1 MKLFASDL
9 FAPHTLCLTPRSSF
23 WGAIFTFSFIL
34 LATSAQATVRYVKT
48 DGSDSNTGL
57 SWGQAYLTV
66 QKALET
72 AVSGD
77 EIWVKAGTYKPT
89 KEFDGTTDASRDFT
103 FYLKDGVA
111 VYGGFAGTENLL
123 SQRNWTSNV
132 TILSGDIG
140 TVNDNSDNCHHVVL
154 SVSDASTTK
163 LDGFTVTKGNADGS
177 GSVSVET
184 KNIART
190 QGGGMYNNTTS
201 ATVTN
206 CIFDNLSGTNS
217 GGMYNTATT
226 GVTVTACVFSGNTS
240 TAMTTASGAVTN
252 NVSAVVTFTN
262 CSFSGNSGNTAG
274 AMLNTG
280 SVNAVVTNC
289 MFSGNSSDGSAG
301 AMVNQSSS
309 NAVVTNCLFSGNYG
323 VNGAFY
329 NNSSSPTLTNCT
341 ISGNSTLNLSSAGGL
356 TNNSSTPTLKNCLIW
371 NNRVDVITGSAA
383 ANLVNNSSIPI
394 ISYSLIQNHTPAG
407 TGNLNG
413 ITNAANSNYPSFVT
427 LLDPATTPST
437 AGDFHLTNCSPVL
450 NLGDNTGAPTTDL
463 FGNSRPFAT
472 TVDLGVH
479 ELQAAATCPAPGT
492 IWFVDA
498 AGTACN
504 SGTSW
509 VCAFQNLQDAINA
522 ASSGHEIWVK
532 TGTYF
537 PTKDPFGNASP
548 TDPRDKTFYLKDGVK
563 VYGGFAGTETLR
575 TQRNWTTNPT
585 TLSGDLGTVGSTT
598 DNAYHVVLSV
608 SDAAATELGGFKI
621 EKGNA
626 TAPSSITVETKTITR
641 IFGGGMYNT
650 ISSPT
655 VSNCVFSENNTD
667 NYGGGMYNAPSSS
680 PSISN
685 CTFLNNTALYDGGG
699 MFNNSN
705 SNPTLTNCIFSANV
719 ADGYGGGM
727 DNSSTS
733 NPTLTNCLFTG
744 NDANVGGG
752 MRNHSSVPNLTNC
765 VLSGNRAVLWGGGMA
780 SSVSSHVILKNCIIW
795 NNRASTT
802 TGSLDANFYTFSSTP
817 VISYSLIQNHN
828 PSGTGN
834 LNGIPNA
841 ATSNYPSFTTPLD
854 PATAP
859 STSGDFHITNC
870 SPLLNLGTNTGAP
883 TTDLFGNSRPF
894 ATTVDLGVHE
904 LQAAAAA
911 VPTITC
917 PANQTGTNP
926 YTLADFTSLASTTGT
941 CTPISITQSPAIGTS
956 LAIGM
961 HTITL
966 TATASNG
973 ATATCAFTVTV
984 NSNCPATGTV
994 WYVNPAA
1001 VSGGN
1006 GASWACGFQNVQD
1019 AINAASSGH
1028 EIWVKTGTYLPTKD
1042 PFGNASPT
1050 DPRDKTFYLKNGV
1063 AVYGGFAGTET
1074 LRSQR
1079 NWTANPTILSGD
1091 IGTAND
1097 STDNCYHVVLSVSD
1111 ANTTVLDGFTVTKGN
1126 GSGGFTSI
1134 TVETKPIIKYQGGGL
1149 NTNSSA
1155 LTVANCTVASNKA
1168 SYGGGAYNEGG
1179 SATYS
1184 NCIFTLN
1191 TSKDFSTSLNGGGM
1205 YNQTAT
1211 LTLTSCTFS
1220 NNTSGY
1226 GGGIFNQGTC
1236 ALTLTGCNFLNNYT
1250 GSGGGI
1256 YSYPGTSNT
1265 TNLTMSQCKFS
1276 GNTAWFYGGGGL
1288 YNDGTCTGTATNCL
1302 FSGNKASNYAGI
1314 YAGSL
1319 AYTNC
1324 AFSGNWN
1331 ETANNSPTV
1340 QASSGSFK
1348 NCVFW
1353 NNRSGTVTGSV
1364 ASSIGSSTAAFTY
1377 CLAQAV
1383 TPSGT
1388 GNLNGITN
1396 AATSNYPNFVAPLD
1410 PTTAPSTAGD
1420 FHIQTG
1426 SPLANAGTNT
1436 GAPSTDLFGNLRPS
1450 GASSDIGVHELL
1462 ESCPAT
1468 GTIWY
1473 VNSSAASGGNGA
1485 SWACGFQNL
1494 QDAINAASSGHEI
1507 WVKAGT
1513 YLPTK
1518 EPDGTTDTPRDFTFY
1533 LKNGVAVYGGFAGT
1547 ETLRS
1552 QRNWTSNPT
1561 ILSGDIGTSGNTTDD
1576 CYHVL
1581 LSVSDAS
1588 TTVLDGFTVT
1598 KGNANGAIGSL
1609 TVETKTINLTDGGG
1623 MNNNSSS
1630 PTIANCTFSANLGE
1644 SGGGIYNIASSP
1656 AVSNCTFSNNTTS
1669 NIGGAMTNVFT
1680 SNPTL
1685 TNCTFSSNSATNF
1698 GGAMENNTSD
1708 PILINCTF
1716 AGNSSN
1722 KGGAMDNYSG
1732 ADVTLTNC
1740 SFSGNSAS
1748 DVGGGM
1754 YNLSASPNM
1763 TNCTFSGNKAT
1774 TSGGAIQNTTCSPTL
1789 KNCLIWNNRVGSTT
1803 GSADASMTNST
1814 ATPTITY
1821 SLIQNWNPSGTGN
1834 LNGIPNAAT
1843 SNYPNFVTP
1852 LDPATAP
1859 ATGGDFHI
1867 QTCSPAVN
1875 KGTNTGA
1882 PTTDLFGNTRPYNSG
1897 VADMGVHELQA
1908 AQPTPTITCPANQ
1921 TGTTPY
1927 TLADFTSITTTS
1939 SGCGTVSLS
1948 QSPAIGTSLAVGMHT
1963 ITMTATDAL
1972 GTTATCSFTVTVNS
1986 NCPATSTIWYV
1997 NPSAAS
2003 GGNGASWAC
2012 GFQNVQDAIN
2022 AASSGHE
2029 VWVKTGTYF
2038 PTKDPSG
2045 NASPAD
2051 PRDKTFYMKNGVAV
2065 YGGFAGMET
2074 LRSQRNWTTNP
2085 TILSADLGTAND
2097 LADNA
2102 YHVVLSISD
2111 ANTTVLDGFTIEKG
2125 NANGSGS
2132 ISIEFATVL
2141 RTSGGGLRGSSTAM
2155 LVSNCQFSG
2164 NEGGSGSGGGGGFL
2178 GGSSTVTF
2186 TNCQFLNNSVATA
2199 GGGVLVSACSPTFTD
2214 CTFSGNSAGYGGGLY
2229 TINTGANPVITRC
2242 IFSGNTAAGFGG
2254 GMQNYNGAPTLTNC
2268 IFSGN
2273 KAPEGGGMHNIH
2285 ASANSQLFNC
2295 TFSGNHATISGGA
2308 FYNSIGT
2315 ATLSNCLIWNNREGS
2330 TNGSAS
2336 ASLLVN
2342 SGTVNISY
2350 SLIQNQ
2356 NPSGTGNLNGIP
2368 NAADSNYPNFVTPL
2382 DPITAPSTSGD
2393 FHIGNCSPAINSG
2406 TNTGA
2411 PSTDL
2416 FGNARPFGTTVDMGV
2431 HELQSAPTPV
2441 VATCQNITVNLDGA
2455 GNGTLSASSLNN
2467 GSTGCATLSFSASQT
2482 AFTCANLGA
2491 NTVTLTVTGANGS
2504 TGTCT
2509 ATVTVVDQL
2518 APNALC
2524 RDFVKN
2530 LSAGG
2535 TASITAAEVNNLS
2548 SDNCGTVNL
2557 VSVSPNSFT
2566 CSNIGANTVTLTVND
2581 GHGNTSTCNA
2591 TVTVADATPPTAT
2604 CQNISV
2610 NLNSGGTASITA
2622 AQVNNGSTD
2631 NCGVATTIVSPSSF
2645 GCANTGPQTVTLT
2658 VTDVNSLSSTCTAV
2672 VTISDATNPTAICQ
2686 NFAVNLN
2693 SGGTA
2698 SVTSAQVNNGSS
2710 DNCGI
2715 ASLTVLPSTFACA
2728 NVGANT
2734 VTLTA
2739 TDNSGRTSTCTA
2751 TVTVADVT
2759 NPSAVCQPVTV
2770 NLDGSGNASVSGAQV
2785 DGGSTDNCGIASR
2798 SVTPNTFTS
2807 ANIGANTVT
2816 LTVTDNNARTATCT
2830 AIVTV
2835 TNTNLPNAVCQPY
2848 TAVLNSGGTVSITAA
2863 NVDGG
2868 STAVGGIAIRSVSPN
2883 SFTCSNLGTNIVVL
2897 TVTGNNGLSSTC
2909 NATVT
2914 VQDNTSPTAVCQ
2926 NLSVNLSGSTS
2937 SITAAQILNAASSSD
2952 NCGTVN
2958 AISVLPN
2965 SFNCNSLGANTVTLT
2980 ANDGHGNTAT
2990 CTAVVTVSD
2999 ATAPTALCQNVSVNL
3014 NAIGTVSVGAAQVN
3028 NASTDNCGSVNLVSV
3043 VPNTFTCVNL
3053 GQNTVTLTV
3062 NDGHGNTATCLAIVS
3077 VADNLAPSALCRDIV
3092 AQLDGSGNATI
3103 TAAQVNNGSS
3113 DNCALGALTVSPSAF
3128 TLANLG
3134 VNTVTLT
3141 VSDANSNSATC
3152 TAVVTVDNNQLPN
3165 AVCQNIARS
3174 LGSNGTVV
3182 LTAAEVDGGSTA
3194 LGGIAMRSVS
3204 PTTLNCSNLGAATVV
3219 LTIVGNN
3226 GQQAS
3231 CNATVTVSDNL
3242 APTAVCQN
3250 IAVNLSGSTAN
3261 ITAAQILNV
3270 ASSSDNCG
3278 TVNAASVFPNS
3289 FNCTNLGAN
3298 TVTLTANDGYGNTA
3312 SCTAVVTVS
3321 DATAPTVVCQNIAVN
3336 LSGSTANIT
3345 AAQILNVASS
3355 SDNCGTVNAS
3365 SVSPN
3370 SFNCTNLGAN
3380 TVTLTANDG
3389 HGNTATCTA
3398 VVTVSDATAPT
3409 VVCQNI
3415 AVNLSG
3421 STANITAAQ
3430 LLNAASSSDN
3440 CGTVNAA
3447 SVLPNSFN
3455 CTNLGANT
3463 VTLTANDGHGNTAS
3477 CTAVVTVSDATAP
3490 TVVCQNI
3497 AVNLSGS
3504 TANITAAQILN
3515 AASSSDNCGT
3525 VNASSVLPNSFNC
3538 TNLGANT
3545 VTLTAN
3551 DGHGNTATCT
3561 AVVTVSDATAPTV
3574 VCQNIA
3580 VNLSGSTANITAAQ
3594 LLNAASSSDNCGTVN
3609 ASSVLP
3615 NSFNCTNLGTN
3626 TVTLTANDGY
3636 GNTATCTAVVTVSDA
3651 TAPTVVCQNIAV
3663 NLSGSTANITAAQIL
3678 NVASS
3683 SDNCGIVN
3691 AQGVTPNA
3699 FTCSNLGA
3707 NTVTLTANDGH
3718 GNTATCTAVVT
3729 VSDATAP
3736 TVVCQNISVNLSGS
3750 TANITAAQILNVASS
3765 SDNCGTV
3772 NASSVLPNSFN
3783 CTNLGTNTVTLT
3795 ANDGRGNTATCTAI
3809 VTVQAAEINLR
3820 GNGTDILDGDASPS
3834 TADHTDFGQT
3844 TGSPIVRTFTV
3855 QNTGAVALPVSGIT
3869 IGGANPG
3876 QFSVGPLT
3884 PASPVAANGS
3894 ATFTVTYAPNAAAVH
3909 NATVNIAN
3917 GDCDEAIYDFAV
3929 RGELT
3934 CTAPTFTACPSTP
3947 LTAPAANGLCSA
3959 ALAYSVIATGIPSP
3973 ALTYAFTGATTGTGS
3988 GTGTGASFNTGITT
4002 VTVMATNPCGMPTC
4016 TFTVTVSDTQ
4026 NPSITCPGNMSK
4038 NTDANQCT
4046 AVTNYTNPSF
4056 SDNCAGVFITRTS
4069 GPASGSAFPIGTTMV
4084 EWKATDV
4091 GGNSSTCSFVVNVL
4105 DAQAPNI
4112 TCPANIVRGTDLGQC
4127 NAIVTYA
4134 TPTATDNCTT
4144 AIVAIVTSSL
4154 NSGSVFSKGVS
4165 TVVWKATDTAGN
4177 TQTCAF
4183 TVTVNDTQKPT
4194 ITCPANKTQSTDA
4207 NLCSAIVS
4215 YTTPT
4220 VTDNCTPNATV
4231 VPVSGGTGT
4240 IQGMPNSSA
4249 TFDKGM
4255 NTVIWKA
4262 TDATGNTQTC
4272 SFRVTVNDTEA
4283 PTMTCPAAISLSTA
4297 TNTCSATATYTNPS
4311 FTDNCAPTTGVATRI
4326 SGLIS
4331 GSTFPIGNS
4340 NVVFQATDAAGN
4352 TRRCTMVVTVT
4363 DNQPP
4368 VITCPAPVVVTGSGT
4383 PCKAVVFYGST
4394 TASDNCAGTLT
4405 PFLFSGLSSGS
4416 QFPAGVTT
4424 NTFRAV
4430 APNGQSSE
4438 CSFTVTVDCG
4448 SVMSHIGVEVRKED
4462 LSVQHSDKL
4471 DLKVAPNPALSTVTV
4486 SIEGVGTG
4494 GGTLLVFDAVG
4505 RLVLRQVIAEN
4516 QRTAVFQVEGSEFA
4530 PGLYRVNLRTERG
4543 MVTKTLVVVK
4553 E

>member
-1 MKLFASDL
+1 
-9 FAPHTLCLTPRSSF
+9 
-23 WGAIFTFSFIL
+23 
-34 LATSAQATVRYVKT
+34 
-48 DGSDSNTGL
+48 
-57 SWGQAYLTV
+57 
-66 QKALET
+66 
-72 AVSGD
+72 
-77 EIWVKAGTYKPT
+77 
-89 KEFDGTTDASRDFT
+89 
-103 FYLKDGVA
+103 
-111 VYGGFAGTENLL
+111 
-123 SQRNWTSNV
+123 
-132 TILSGDIG
+132 
-140 TVNDNSDNCHHVVL
+140 
-154 SVSDASTTK
+154 
-163 LDGFTVTKGNADGS
+163 
-177 GSVSVET
+177 
-184 KNIART
+184 
-190 QGGGMYNNTTS
+190 
-201 ATVTN
+201 
-206 CIFDNLSGTNS
+206 
-217 GGMYNTATT
+217 
-226 GVTVTACVFSGNTS
+226 
-240 TAMTTASGAVTN
+240 
-252 NVSAVVTFTN
+252 
-262 CSFSGNSGNTAG
+262 
-274 AMLNTG
+274 
-280 SVNAVVTNC
+280 
-289 MFSGNSSDGSAG
+289 
-301 AMVNQSSS
+301 
-309 NAVVTNCLFSGNYG
+309 
-323 VNGAFY
+323 
-329 NNSSSPTLTNCT
+329 
-341 ISGNSTLNLSSAGGL
+341 
-356 TNNSSTPTLKNCLIW
+356 
-371 NNRVDVITGSAA
+371 
-383 ANLVNNSSIPI
+383 
-394 ISYSLIQNHTPAG
+394 
-407 TGNLNG
+407 
-413 ITNAANSNYPSFVT
+413 
-427 LLDPATTPST
+427 
-437 AGDFHLTNCSPVL
+437 
-450 NLGDNTGAPTTDL
+450 
-463 FGNSRPFAT
+463 
-472 TVDLGVH
+472 
-479 ELQAAATCPAPGT
+479 
-492 IWFVDA
+492 
-498 AGTACN
+498 
-504 SGTSW
+504 
-509 VCAFQNLQDAINA
+509 
-522 ASSGHEIWVK
+522 
-532 TGTYF
+532 
-537 PTKDPFGNASP
+537 
-548 TDPRDKTFYLKDGVK
+548 
-563 VYGGFAGTETLR
+563 
-575 TQRNWTTNPT
+575 
-585 TLSGDLGTVGSTT
+585 
-598 DNAYHVVLSV
+598 
-608 SDAAATELGGFKI
+608 
-621 EKGNA
+621 
-626 TAPSSITVETKTITR
+626 
-641 IFGGGMYNT
+641 
-650 ISSPT
+650 
-655 VSNCVFSENNTD
+655 
-667 NYGGGMYNAPSSS
+667 
-680 PSISN
+680 
-685 CTFLNNTALYDGGG
+685 
-699 MFNNSN
+699 
-705 SNPTLTNCIFSANV
+705 
-719 ADGYGGGM
+719 
-727 DNSSTS
+727 
-733 NPTLTNCLFTG
+733 
-744 NDANVGGG
+744 
-752 MRNHSSVPNLTNC
+752 
-765 VLSGNRAVLWGGGMA
+765 
-780 SSVSSHVILKNCIIW
+780 
-795 NNRASTT
+795 
-802 TGSLDANFYTFSSTP
+802 
-817 VISYSLIQNHN
+817 
-828 PSGTGN
+828 
-834 LNGIPNA
+834 
-841 ATSNYPSFTTPLD
+841 
-854 PATAP
+854 
-859 STSGDFHITNC
+859 
-870 SPLLNLGTNTGAP
+870 
-883 TTDLFGNSRPF
+883 
-894 ATTVDLGVHE
+894 
-904 LQAAAAA
+904 
-911 VPTITC
+911 
-917 PANQTGTNP
+917 
-926 YTLADFTSLASTTGT
+926 
-941 CTPISITQSPAIGTS
+941 
-956 LAIGM
+956 M

-973 ATATCAFTVTV
+973 ATATCTFTVTV
-984 NSNCPATGTV
+984 NSSCPATGTV
-994 WYVNPAA
+994 WFVNPAA
-1001 VSGGN
+1001 ASGGN

-1028 EIWVKTGTYLPTKD
+1028 EIWVK
-1042 PFGNASPT
+1042 
-1050 DPRDKTFYLKNGV
+1050 
-1063 AVYGGFAGTET
+1063 
-1074 LRSQR
+1074 
-1079 NWTANPTILSGD
+1079 
-1091 IGTAND
+1091 
-1097 STDNCYHVVLSVSD
+1097 
-1111 ANTTVLDGFTVTKGN
+1111 
-1126 GSGGFTSI
+1126 
-1134 TVETKPIIKYQGGGL
+1134 
-1149 NTNSSA
+1149 
-1155 LTVANCTVASNKA
+1155 
-1168 SYGGGAYNEGG
+1168 
-1179 SATYS
+1179 
-1184 NCIFTLN
+1184 
-1191 TSKDFSTSLNGGGM
+1191 
-1205 YNQTAT
+1205 
-1211 LTLTSCTFS
+1211 
-1220 NNTSGY
+1220 
-1226 GGGIFNQGTC
+1226 
-1236 ALTLTGCNFLNNYT
+1236 
-1250 GSGGGI
+1250 
-1256 YSYPGTSNT
+1256 
-1265 TNLTMSQCKFS
+1265 
-1276 GNTAWFYGGGGL
+1276 
-1288 YNDGTCTGTATNCL
+1288 
-1302 FSGNKASNYAGI
+1302 
-1314 YAGSL
+1314 
-1319 AYTNC
+1319 
-1324 AFSGNWN
+1324 
-1331 ETANNSPTV
+1331 
-1340 QASSGSFK
+1340 
-1348 NCVFW
+1348 
-1353 NNRSGTVTGSV
+1353 
-1364 ASSIGSSTAAFTY
+1364 
-1377 CLAQAV
+1377 
-1383 TPSGT
+1383 
-1388 GNLNGITN
+1388 
-1396 AATSNYPNFVAPLD
+1396 
-1410 PTTAPSTAGD
+1410 
-1420 FHIQTG
+1420 
-1426 SPLANAGTNT
+1426 
-1436 GAPSTDLFGNLRPS
+1436 
-1450 GASSDIGVHELL
+1450 
-1462 ESCPAT
+1462 
-1468 GTIWY
+1468 
-1473 VNSSAASGGNGA
+1473 
-1485 SWACGFQNL
+1485 
-1494 QDAINAASSGHEI
+1494 
-1507 WVKAGT
+1507 AGT

-1518 EPDGTTDTPRDFTFY
+1518 EPDGTTDSPRDFTFY

-1598 KGNANGAIGSL
+1598 KGNANGAIGTI
-1609 TVETKTINLTDGGG
+1609 TVETKTISRTDGGG

-1685 TNCTFSSNSATNF
+1685 TNCTFSSNSATNY

-1708 PILINCTF
+1708 PILTNCIFT
-1716 AGNSSN
+1716 GNSSTY
-1722 KGGAMDNYSG
+1722 GGAMDNYSG

-1748 DVGGGM
+1748 AVGGGM
-1754 YNLSASPNM
+1754 YNLSASPTM

-1774 TSGGAIQNTTCSPTL
+1774 TSGGAMQNITCSPTL

-1803 GSADASMTNST
+1803 GSADASMTNSN
-1814 ATPTITY
+1814 ANPTITY

-1843 SNYPNFVTP
+1843 ANYPNFVTP

-1859 ATGGDFHI
+1859 ATSGDFHI

-1927 TLADFTSITTTS
+1927 TLADFTSITTAS
-1939 SGCGTVSLS
+1939 GGCGIVSLS
-1948 QSPAIGTSLAVGMHT
+1948 QSPAIGTNLAVGMHT

-1972 GTTATCSFTVTVNS
+1972 GTTATCAFTVTVNS

-2029 VWVKTGTYF
+2029 VWVKAGTYF

-2065 YGGFAGMET
+2065 YGGFAGTET

-2111 ANTTVLDGFTIEKG
+2111 ANTTILDGFTIEKG

-2132 ISIEFATVL
+2132 ISVEFGTVF

-2164 NEGGSGSGGGGGFL
+2164 NDGGSGSGGGGGFL
-2178 GGSSTVTF
+2178 GGSSTAAF
-2186 TNCQFLNNSVATA
+2186 TNCQFLNNSVATS
-2199 GGGVLVSACSPTFTD
+2199 GGGMLVNTCSPTFTD
-2214 CTFSGNSAGYGGGLY
+2214 CTFSGNSAGSGGGGLY
-2229 TINTGANPVITRC
+2229 VANSGANPVITRC
-2242 IFSGNTAAGFGG
+2242 IFSGNTSTSFGG
-2254 GMQNYNGAPTLTNC
+2254 GIMNYNGAPTLTNC
-2268 IFSGN
+2268 IFLGN
-2273 KAPEGGGMHNIH
+2273 KAGEGGGMHNIH
-2285 ASANSQLFNC
+2285 ASANPQLFNC
-2295 TFSGNHATISGGA
+2295 TFSGNHATSSGGA

-2315 ATLSNCLIWNNREGS
+2315 ATLTNCLIWNNREGT

-2342 SGTVNISY
+2342 SGTVNILY
-2350 SLIQNQ
+2350 SLLQNQ

-2368 NAADSNYPNFVTPL
+2368 NAANSNYPNFVTPL

-2411 PSTDL
+2411 PATDL

-2441 VATCQNITVNLDGA
+2441 VATCQNVTVNLDGA
-2455 GNGTLSASSLNN
+2455 GNGTLAASSLNN

-2482 AFTCANLGA
+2482 AFSCANLGA

-2504 TGTCT
+2504 TGSCN
-2509 ATVTVVDQL
+2509 ATVTVADQL

-2530 LSAGG
+2530 LGING
-2535 TASITAAEVNNLS
+2535 TASITMAEVNNLS
-2548 SDNCGTVNL
+2548 NDNCGTVNL

-2581 GHGNTSTCNA
+2581 GHGNVSSCNA
-2591 TVTVADATPPTAT
+2591 SVTVADATPPTAT

-2631 NCGVATTIVSPSSF
+2631 NCGVATTTVLPNSF
-2645 GCANTGPQTVTLT
+2645 GCANVGPQTVTLT
-2658 VTDVNSLSSTCTAV
+2658 VTDVNSLSSTCSAV
-2672 VTISDATNPTAICQ
+2672 VTVSDATNPTAICQ

-2698 SVTSAQVNNGSS
+2698 SVTAAQVNNGSS

-2715 ASLTVLPSTFACA
+2715 AALSVLPSTFACA

-2734 VTLTA
+2734 VTLTV
-2739 TDNSGRTSTCTA
+2739 TDNSGRTATCTA

-2770 NLDGSGNASVSGAQV
+2770 NLDGNGTASVSGAQV

-2798 SVTPNTFTS
+2798 SVTPNTFTT

-2848 TAVLNSGGTVSITAA
+2848 TAVLNSSGTASITAA

-2868 STAVGGIAIRSVSPN
+2868 STAVGGIDSRSVSPN
-2883 SFTCSNLGTNIVVL
+2883 SFTCSNLGTNTVIL

-2909 NATVT
+2909 NAIVT

-2926 NLSVNLSGSTS
+2926 NIAVNLSGSTS

-2958 AISVLPN
+2958 AVSVLPN

-2999 ATAPTALCQNVSVNL
+2999 ATAPTALCQNIAVNLNAIGTVSVGAAQVNNASTDNCGSVNLVSVVPSTFTCVNIGQNTVTLTVNDGHGNTATCLAIVSVADNLAPSALCCDIVAQLDGSGNSTITAAQVNNGSSDNCALGILTVSPSTFTLANLGINTVTLTVSDANSNSATCTAVVTVENNQLPNAVCQNIARSNGSNGTVVLTAAEVDGGSTALGGIASSSVLPNTLNCSNLGAATVVLTIVGNNGQQASCNATITVSDNLAPTAVCQNIAVNLSGSTANITAAQVLNVASSSDNCGTVNAVSVLPNSFNCTNLGANTVTLTANDGHGNTATCTAVVTVSDATAPTAVCQNIAVNLSGSTANITAAQILNVASSSDNCGTINTQSLSPNVFTCSNLGANTVTLTANDGHGNTATCTAVVTVSDATAPTVVCQNIAVNLSGSTANITAAQILNAASSSDNCGMVNASSVLPNSFNCTNLGANTVTLTANDGHGNTATCTAVVTVSDATAPTALCQNISVNL

-3043 VPNTFTCVNL
+3043 VPSTFTCVNL

-3062 NDGHGNTATCLAIVS
+3062 NDGQGNTATCLAIVS

-3092 AQLDGSGNATI
+3092 AQLDGNGTVTI

-3113 DNCALGALTVSPSAF
+3113 DNCALGTLTVSPNTF

-3134 VNTVTLT
+3134 INTVTLT
-3141 VSDANSNSATC
+3141 VPDANSNSATC
-3152 TAVVTVDNNQLPN
+3152 TAVVTVGNNQLPN

-3194 LGGIAMRSVS
+3194 LGGIASSSVL
-3204 PTTLNCSNLGAATVV
+3204 PNTLNCSNLGASTVV

-3250 IAVNLSGSTAN
+3250 ISVNLSGSTAN
-3261 ITAAQILNV
+3261 ITAAQILNA

-3278 TVNAASVFPNS
+3278 TVNASSVSPNS

-3298 TVTLTANDGYGNTA
+3298 TVTLTANDGHGNTA
-3312 SCTAVVTVS
+3312 TCTAVVTVS
-3321 DATAPTVVCQNIAVN
+3321 DATTPTAVCQNIAVN

-3389 HGNTATCTA
+3389 HGNTA
-3398 VVTVSDATAPT
+3398 
-3409 VVCQNI
+3409 
-3415 AVNLSG
+3415 
-3421 STANITAAQ
+3421 
-3430 LLNAASSSDN
+3430 
-3440 CGTVNAA
+3440 
-3447 SVLPNSFN
+3447 
-3455 CTNLGANT
+3455 
-3463 VTLTANDGHGNTAS
+3463 S

-3490 TVVCQNI
+3490 IPVCQNI

-3515 AASSSDNCGT
+3515 IASSSDNCGT

-3561 AVVTVSDATAPTV
+3561 AVVTVSDATAPTA

-3580 VNLSGSTANITAAQ
+3580 VNLSGST
-3594 LLNAASSSDNCGTVN
+3594 V
-3609 ASSVLP
+3609 
-3615 NSFNCTNLGTN
+3615 
-3626 TVTLTANDGY
+3626 
-3636 GNTATCTAVVTVSDA
+3636 
-3651 TAPTVVCQNIAV
+3651 
-3663 NLSGSTANITAAQIL
+3663 NITAAQIL

-3683 SDNCGIVN
+3683 NDNCGTVN
-3691 AQGVTPNA
+3691 AQGVTTNT

-3707 NTVTLTANDGH
+3707 NTVTLTVNDGR
-3718 GNTATCTAVVT
+3718 GNTATCTAIVT

-3736 TVVCQNISVNLSGS
+3736 TLVCQNVSVNLSGNS
-3750 TANITAAQILNVASS
+3750 ANVTAAQVFNGGSS

-3772 NASSVLPNSFN
+3772 NLVGVSPNSFT
-3783 CTNLGTNTVTLT
+3783 CTNLGANTVTLT

-3820 GNGTDILDGDASPS
+3820 GNGMDILDGDATPS

-3844 TGSPIVRTFTV
+3844 SGSPIVRTFTV
-3855 QNTGAVALPVSGIT
+3855 QNTSVVALPVSGIT

-3988 GTGTGASFNTGITT
+3988 GTGTGASFNTGSTT
-4002 VTVMATNPCGMPTC
+4002 VTVTATNPCGMPTC

-4038 NTDANQCT
+4038 NTDSNQCT
-4046 AVTNYTNPSF
+4046 AVTTYTSPSF
-4056 SDNCAGVFITRTS
+4056 SDNCAGAFITRTS

-4112 TCPANIVRGTDLGQC
+4112 TCPANIVRSTDLGQC
-4127 NAIVTYA
+4127 NAVVTYV

-4144 AIVAIVTSSL
+4144 AIVAIVSSSL

-4194 ITCPANKTQSTDA
+4194 ITCPANKTQSTSP
-4207 NLCSAIVS
+4207 NLCSALVS

-4220 VTDNCTPNATV
+4220 ATDNCTPNATV

-4240 IQGMPNSSA
+4240 IQGVPNSSA

-4262 TDATGNTQTC
+4262 TDAAGNTQTC

-4283 PTMTCPAAISLSTA
+4283 PTMTCPAAISLSTV
-4297 TNTCSATATYTNPS
+4297 TNTCSAVATYTNPS
-4311 FTDNCAPTTGVATRI
+4311 FTDNCAPTTGVATRV
-4326 SGLIS
+4326 SGLVS
-4331 GSTFPIGNS
+4331 GSTFPVGNS

-4363 DNQPP
+4363 DNQLP
-4368 VITCPAPVVVTGSGT
+4368 VITCPAPVIVTGSGT

-4405 PFLFSGLSSGS
+4405 PFLFTGLSSGS

-4448 SVMSHIGVEVRKED
+4448 SVIMGYIGVEVRDED

-4471 DLKVAPNPALSTVTV
+4471 DLKLAPNPALSTVTV
-4486 SIEGVGTG
+4486 SIEGVGAG
-4494 GGTLLVFDAVG
+4494 GGTLLVYDAVG
-4505 RLVLRQVIAEN
+4505 RLVLRQVVAEN
-4516 QRTAVFQVEGSEFA
+4516 QRTAVFQVDGSEFA